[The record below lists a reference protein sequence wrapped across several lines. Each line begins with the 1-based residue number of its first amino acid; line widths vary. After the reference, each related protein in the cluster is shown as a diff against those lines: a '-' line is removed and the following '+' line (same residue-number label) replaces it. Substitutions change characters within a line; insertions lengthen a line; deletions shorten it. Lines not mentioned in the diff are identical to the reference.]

1 MGFVYPPAAT
11 LEFMEQTT
19 AINHAIS
26 KLSLNRSFANYQIQ
40 ADDPILDVTGMLDR
54 IEQIKEA
61 IPQAVTQSLEL
72 VTTKLSTQF
81 ELVSKPL
88 LESLAVQQAHFGT
101 VQHQLASLEKRF
113 INAGHVAA
121 PAKSW
126 NSWLLLVCTFTIL
139 GLLGYNTIMAKNS
152 PTTTWAQTE
161 QGKLAKQMIDRNPQL
176 MNNCRPLT
184 TKEVKEFG
192 KQYQAKKVCSVFL

>member
-1 MGFVYPPAAT
+1 MGFIYPPAAKP
-11 LEFMEQTT
+11 EFMEQTT

-40 ADDPILDVTGMLDR
+40 ADDPIHDVTGMLDQ
-54 IEQIKEA
+54 IEQIKDA

-113 INAGHVAA
+113 INAGHVAT
-121 PAKSW
+121 PSQSW

-139 GLLGYNTIMAKNS
+139 GLLGYNTVMAKNS
-152 PTTTWAQTE
+152 ASTSWAQTE

-184 TKEVKEFG
+184 TKEHRELG
-192 KQYQAKKVCSVFL
+192 AQHPAKKICSIFL